1 MGMEWSFRLMF
12 LGLLGVGLIGMFVCR
27 KWPIM
32 GVLILPLIAWGGMTL
47 MTELNHLHEIEVIT
61 AKAGMNLRYIILFY
75 LVTATSTVFV
85 VIGVLQGWRHRKLG
99 VYPR

>member
-1 MGMEWSFRLMF
+1 
-12 LGLLGVGLIGMFVCR
+12 MFVCR